1 MLSTSAAKVLSDLG
15 LPWPSVSSYVQW
27 EEVTWLE
34 VQWEEVTLLGSFCSL
49 SSKVNICIF
58 FHVGVLVKSSY
69 FNDLSNKL
77 LEGLG
82 QVGCPLGKGWEA
94 LVPALE
100 GNGGVGGLS
109 QG

>member
-15 LPWPSVSSYVQW
+15 LPWPSVSPCVQWEEVIWLEVQW

-77 LEGLG
+77 LDWGR
-82 QVGCPLGKGWEA
+82 WA
-94 LVPALE
+94 VP
-100 GNGGVGGLS
+100 
-109 QG
+109 